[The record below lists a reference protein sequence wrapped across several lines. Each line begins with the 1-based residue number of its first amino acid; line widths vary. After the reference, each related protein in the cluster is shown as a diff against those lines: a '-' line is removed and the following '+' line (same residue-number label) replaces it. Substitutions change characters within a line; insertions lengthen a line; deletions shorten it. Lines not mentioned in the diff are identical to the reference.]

1 MGREDEAR
9 GVIAL
14 FHRKKYVDEVYREK
28 VNEMEKHQ
36 TEERK
41 IKDSTTLRT
50 FLAF

>member
-9 GVIAL
+9 AVIAL

-28 VNEMEKHQ
+28 VKEVEKSR
-36 TEERK
+36 EEEK
-41 IKDSTTLRT
+41 KVSDSVGLRT